1 MRISYWSSDVCSSDL
16 KNQSDGWG
24 RNVFTG
30 KKEYY
35 SQDFNVR
42 GKLLFTPGD
51 ATEITLSGNYT
62 DFDHH
67 NVAAQNPPGAV
78 LATGQGY
85 LGRYKTASDAP
96 WQTSGESYG
105 GSLTATHDFG
115 GFQIRNITAYQKFV
129 GTQTIDQDGS
139 PLPLVRRSVEHTA
152 E

>member
-85 LGRYKTASDAP
+85 LGRYKT
-96 WQTSGESYG
+96 
-105 GSLTATHDFG
+105 
-115 GFQIRNITAYQKFV
+115 
-129 GTQTIDQDGS
+129 
-139 PLPLVRRSVEHTA
+139 RSEEHTSELQSLMRTSYA
-152 E
+152 VFCLKNKHNNTNQQQNTNTKY

>member
-1 MRISYWSSDVCSSDL
+1 MRISDWSSDVCSSDL
-16 KNQSDGWG
+16 
-24 RNVFTG
+24 
-30 KKEYY
+30 KEYY

-51 ATEITLSGNYT
+51 ATEIMLSGNYT

-105 GSLTATHDFG
+105 GTITATHDSG
-115 GFQIRNITAYQKFV
+115 GIQLRNTPDHHKIDGA
-129 GTQTIDQDGS
+129 QTNKQ
-139 PLPLVRRSVEHTA
+139 R
-152 E
+152 

>member
-1 MRISYWSSDVCSSDL
+1 MRISDWSSDVCSSDL
-16 KNQSDGWG
+16 
-24 RNVFTG
+24 
-30 KKEYY
+30 
-35 SQDFNVR
+35 DFNVR

-105 GSLTATHDFG
+105 GSLTAMHDLG
-115 GFQIRNITAYQKFV
+115 GVQIRNITACQKFV
-129 GTQTIDQDGS
+129 GTQTIDQDVS
-139 PLPLVRRSVEHTA
+139 PMPLVRGDVPICSHMKILDLHVMTIQVASVTWLA
-152 E
+152 D